1 MKKTLI
7 KLAVVAAASVALMQT
22 VQATPITGNIGF
34 SGSAV
39 LNTGSI
45 STASKVTTW
54 LPTVVNS
61 DSGTFTTGAS
71 PAIVLNTTTVTLAA
85 PWTFNSGALPSFWTV
100 AGFTFN
106 LLSSTAL
113 PLSFDPSG
121 NAYLSVYLVGTV
133 TGNGFDATA
142 FTGSFQVSDPSANG
156 LTTFTTRLSFNS
168 VPDGGTTVILL
179 GAALSGLALI
189 KRKLVA

>member
-1 MKKTLI
+1 
-7 KLAVVAAASVALMQT
+7 
-22 VQATPITGNIGF
+22 
-34 SGSAV
+34 
-39 LNTGSI
+39 
-45 STASKVTTW
+45 
-54 LPTVVNS
+54 
-61 DSGTFTTGAS
+61 
-71 PAIVLNTTTVTLAA
+71 
-85 PWTFNSGALPSFWTV
+85 
-100 AGFTFN
+100 
-106 LLSSTAL
+106 L

-142 FTGSFQVSDPSANG
+142 FTGSFQVSDPSVNG
-156 LTTFTTRLSFNS
+156 LATFTTRLSFNS